1 MRFLPLI
8 LIFLSLSSSAQ
19 WKDYRLIN
27 DGKDTVNRIDQNDK
41 KQFEWI
47 VRVESLRGEPGY
59 EEEGIFINDRKEGE
73 WRIFNLMGDL
83 IGIEYYKWGYKDS
96 TAQYFSAHGN
106 LRMEQ
111 SWKALNP
118 DKPYDTI
125 FIQDIDKLDSYR
137 KVVVKNEGASL
148 KHGEWKIYDPET
160 GALLKTETY
169 VLGKLQNDN
178 STAVSPAEPKKIPKP
193 KEVLE
198 FEQSKK
204 GKKVRY
210 KDGSTF

>member
-1 MRFLPLI
+1 MRI
-8 LIFLSLSSSAQ
+8 LIFLFFISLNSFSQ

-27 DGKDTVNRIDQNDK
+27 DGKDTVNRIDQNGK
-41 KQFEWI
+41 KQYEWI
-47 VRVESLRGEPGY
+47 VRVESVRGEPGY
-59 EEEGIFINDRKEGE
+59 EEEGEFRNDRKEGE

-83 IGIEYYKWGYKDS
+83 IGIEHYKWGNKDGVS
-96 TAQYFSAHGN
+96 QYFSIHGN

-118 DKPYDTI
+118 DKQYDTI
-125 FIQDIDKLDSYR
+125 QVEDVDKLESFHE
-137 KVVVKNEGASL
+137 VIIKNDGAAL

-160 GALLKTETY
+160 GALLKTENY
-169 VLGKLQNDN
+169 VLGKIQNEK
-178 STAVSPAEPKKIPKP
+178 STAVTEQPKKVEKP

-198 FEQSKK
+198 FEKSKK

-210 KDGSTF
+210 QDGSTF

>member
-1 MRFLPLI
+1 MRLF
-8 LIFLSLSSSAQ
+8 IFLLLVSFNSFSQ

-27 DGKDTVNRIDQNDK
+27 DGKDTVNRIDQNGK
-41 KQFEWI
+41 KQYEWI
-47 VRVESLRGEPGY
+47 VRVESVRGEPGY
-59 EEEGIFINDRKEGE
+59 EEEGEFRNDRKEGE

-83 IGIEYYKWGYKDS
+83 IGIEHYKWGNKDGV
-96 TAQYFSAHGN
+96 AQYFSIHGN

-118 DKPYDTI
+118 DKQYDTI
-125 FIQDIDKLDSYR
+125 QVEDVDKLESFHE
-137 KVVVKNEGASL
+137 VIVKNDGASL

-160 GALLKTETY
+160 GALLKTENY

-178 STAVSPAEPKKIPKP
+178 SSAIAEKPKAVPKP

-198 FEQSKK
+198 FEKSKK

-210 KDGSTF
+210 QDGSTF